1 MLPKR
6 LFFVTKTFGLCYINY
21 NVTKTFGL
29 YYINYNVTKTFGL
42 CYINYIMLPKR
53 LNYVISTI
61 LCYQNVWIMLP
72 KRLNYVTKT
81 FGLCYQNV

>member
-1 MLPKR
+1 MIFDYVTKTFGFCYQNVWTMLYHYVMLPKR
-6 LFFVTKTFGLCYINY
+6 LDYIIS
-21 NVTKTFGL
+21 T
-29 YYINYNVTKTFGL
+29 
-42 CYINYIMLPKR
+42 IMLPKR

-81 FGLCYQNV
+81 FELCYQNV